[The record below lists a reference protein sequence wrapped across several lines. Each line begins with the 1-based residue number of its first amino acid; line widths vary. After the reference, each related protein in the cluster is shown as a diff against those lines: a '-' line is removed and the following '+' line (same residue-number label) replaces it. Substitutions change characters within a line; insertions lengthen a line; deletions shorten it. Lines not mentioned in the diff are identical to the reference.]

1 LKKLDAEFEKL
12 AEGLEKQIR
21 ELNSKRPTEPGVRAL
36 WDRGEPSPTYVLVRG
51 NYLTPGRLVGPGVPS
66 VLTDGRTPFKV
77 EKPWANSKQTGRRLA
92 LARWLIST
100 ENPLTARVMV
110 NRVWKHH
117 FGRGIVRTLDNFGRA
132 GTPPTHPEMLD
143 WLATEFM
150 ERGWSVKALHRLMMN
165 SSTYRQSSTV
175 RPEHEKLDADNALL
189 SRMELRRLEAEALRD
204 TLLAVAGELDLTP
217 FGPADGV
224 EKRDDGLVTSV
235 RSEKG
240 WRRSIY
246 ILQRRSQR
254 LTLLENYDLP
264 PMSPNCIE
272 RTESVVAPQALHLLN
287 NAMIHDLS
295 VAFARRV
302 QREVGGDRQRQVE
315 RVYRLVLQRAPESQE
330 IHEATAFLAVATAK
344 WEQAAAEKSVV
355 TGAGEQVE
363 QSDEKTEDVEKHSDL
378 APSAR
383 ALANFCHAM
392 MNSAYFLYI
401 D

>member
-1 LKKLDAEFEKL
+1 MGSEMC
-12 AEGLEKQIR
+12 IR
-21 ELNSKRPTEPGVRAL
+21 
-36 WDRGEPSPTYVLVRG
+36 DR
-51 NYLTPGRLVGPGVPS
+51 
-66 VLTDGRTPFKV
+66 
-77 EKPWANSKQTGRRLA
+77 
-92 LARWLIST
+92 
-100 ENPLTARVMV
+100 
-110 NRVWKHH
+110 
-117 FGRGIVRTLDNFGRA
+117 
-132 GTPPTHPEMLD
+132 
-143 WLATEFM
+143 
-150 ERGWSVKALHRLMMN
+150 
-165 SSTYRQSSTV
+165 
-175 RPEHEKLDADNALL
+175 
-189 SRMELRRLEAEALRD
+189 
-204 TLLAVAGELDLTP
+204 
-217 FGPADGV
+217 
-224 EKRDDGLVTSV
+224 
-235 RSEKG
+235 
-240 WRRSIY
+240 
-246 ILQRRSQR
+246 
-254 LTLLENYDLP
+254 LENYDLP